1 MHLPL
6 RSNQYYETLRGG
18 YMDCIYKQNVKQR
31 QGRWWWKTL
40 ARHLRQ
46 PRFDT
51 SAISAT
57 PGENTLPPPLN
68 PAPSPPPSV
77 CGQQPDALRLTSD
90 GGTTSTANNSTSI
103 PWVSTAAPWPASAAS
118 ISEPYAKART
128 PSASRYLHQ
137 FNTQNTS
144 ALVSILAL
152 IFESES
158 LQYLQLRLR
167 VPSNERSDDRVANNE
182 DGSAGWWEH
191 GKARYPLLGL
201 LKYCSEPEDRPLPRL
216 ALRSQANIKQEAIR
230 GIYFRVVLKILSV
243 SEPIWFYV
251 ARYLFFL
258 GKRYMAICRI
268 IANAF
273 H

>member
-1 MHLPL
+1 MGQGSVLTGLEMRVQAPTSRSEDRCAITLKGHITMHLPL

-57 PGENTLPPPLN
+57 PGENTLPPTPLN

-103 PWVSTAAPWPASAAS
+103 PWVSTAAP
-118 ISEPYAKART
+118 
-128 PSASRYLHQ
+128 
-137 FNTQNTS
+137 
-144 ALVSILAL
+144 
-152 IFESES
+152 
-158 LQYLQLRLR
+158 
-167 VPSNERSDDRVANNE
+167 
-182 DGSAGWWEH
+182 
-191 GKARYPLLGL
+191 
-201 LKYCSEPEDRPLPRL
+201 
-216 ALRSQANIKQEAIR
+216 
-230 GIYFRVVLKILSV
+230 
-243 SEPIWFYV
+243 
-251 ARYLFFL
+251 
-258 GKRYMAICRI
+258 
-268 IANAF
+268 
-273 H
+273 

>member
-1 MHLPL
+1 MGQGSVLTGLEMRVQAPTSRSEDRCAITLKGHITMHLPL

-103 PWVSTAAPWPASAAS
+103 PWVSTAAP
-118 ISEPYAKART
+118 
-128 PSASRYLHQ
+128 
-137 FNTQNTS
+137 
-144 ALVSILAL
+144 
-152 IFESES
+152 
-158 LQYLQLRLR
+158 
-167 VPSNERSDDRVANNE
+167 
-182 DGSAGWWEH
+182 
-191 GKARYPLLGL
+191 
-201 LKYCSEPEDRPLPRL
+201 
-216 ALRSQANIKQEAIR
+216 
-230 GIYFRVVLKILSV
+230 
-243 SEPIWFYV
+243 
-251 ARYLFFL
+251 
-258 GKRYMAICRI
+258 
-268 IANAF
+268 
-273 H
+273 